1 MIRKAIGSA
10 ILWLVRRIRKRQQED
25 VLQAEQIARM
35 KKQQNDD
42 IAADEWKEKL
52 DRAWKECS
60 SYGKSHTQSR
70 THYRR
75 RSAH

>member
-10 ILWLVRRIRKRQQED
+10 ILWIIRKIRKRQQED

-35 KKQQNDD
+35 KKRQNED
-42 IAADEWKEKL
+42 AASDEWKEKL

-70 THYRR
+70 RHYRR

>member
-10 ILWLVRRIRKRQQED
+10 ILWLVRKIRKRQQED

-35 KKQQNDD
+35 KKKQNED
-42 IAADEWKEKL
+42 AASDEWKEKL

-60 SYGKSHTQSR
+60 SYGKSRTQSR
-70 THYRR
+70 AHYRR

>member
-10 ILWLVRRIRKRQQED
+10 ILWFVRRIRKRQQED

-35 KKQQNDD
+35 KKKQNED
-42 IAADEWKEKL
+42 AASDEWKEKL

-70 THYRR
+70 KHYRR
-75 RSAH
+75 KTAH

>member
-35 KKQQNDD
+35 KKKQNED
-42 IAADEWKEKL
+42 AASDEWKENL

-70 THYRR
+70 KHYRR
-75 RSAH
+75 RTAH

>member
-10 ILWLVRRIRKRQQED
+10 ILWLVRRIRKRQQEN

-35 KKQQNDD
+35 KKKQNED
-42 IAADEWKEKL
+42 AASDEWKEKL

-60 SYGKSHTQSR
+60 SYGTSHTQSR
-70 THYRR
+70 KHYRR
-75 RSAH
+75 KTAH